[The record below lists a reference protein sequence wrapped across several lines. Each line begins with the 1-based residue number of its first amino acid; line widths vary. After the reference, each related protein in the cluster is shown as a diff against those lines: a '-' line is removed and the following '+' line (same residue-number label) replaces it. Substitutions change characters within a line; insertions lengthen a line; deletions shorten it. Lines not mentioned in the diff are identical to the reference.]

1 MFATDRDVLVVEPGL
16 FARYAWLG
24 QRVLVASGS
33 ISGTVL
39 TLGGGATFAAAGV
52 GVGGVLLLGEVP
64 VEVVAITGA
73 AVATVSLLRAGAG
86 DAAIAPALSGAVG
99 VTAYTFKPQIEIA
112 HRQLMRMIGVDV
124 DGSTLFPSALGGAT
138 ASMVRNPREVAWVEA
153 VLAARLVLSAQA
165 ASFGHEQQM
174 DRSLKLLDARA
185 RAGIESLRVLLD
197 TDGDGV
203 ADVVRMPSVAWMGR
217 G

>member
-24 QRVLVASGS
+24 QRVLVASAS

-73 AVATVSLLRAGAG
+73 AVATVSLLRAGVG
-86 DAAIAPALSGAVG
+86 DAAIAPALSGAVM

-124 DGSTLFPSALGGAT
+124 DGSTPGGAT

-217 G
+217 V